1 MKGLLGLSQLRDIES
16 KCKERQ
22 IDLIERGGLAAFDW
36 IRSNFNNK
44 TKILVLAGRGS
55 NGAYGLATAFHLM
68 SNGYKVDFVRLAYDN
83 SVVNDEWFNKA
94 SEHKKAFTRLP
105 KDISRYG
112 LVVDAIYGIGLMNE
126 LDVDSAKSVQRINN
140 DAAYI
145 LSLDAP
151 SGVNPFS
158 GRVFGNAINADT
170 TLTFISDKVGF
181 HTSDGLD
188 YSGEVLVADLINLS
202 EFDLLDSQQ
211 KIEFNSLETI
221 NYQSLLRGKSNT
233 NKGTYG
239 SVAIIGGNK
248 GMHGALYLAG
258 KAALMSG
265 SGKVV
270 LAPLDKD
277 FCFDFSMPELM
288 ISSPKDVIKDLQS
301 YEAIAI
307 GCGLGRDEKAVKI
320 LSMLL
325 DVIEDSKLIVDADA
339 LNLIAENIILRNK
352 FLEVRHKIITPHP
365 GEAARI
371 IGLTVNAVQE
381 NRFTA
386 IADISDLL
394 HGVVVLKG
402 AGTLISSD
410 NNIYINVTGN
420 SGLANAGQGDTLT
433 GIILGLLSQGL
444 DIITATRFGVYLH
457 GLAGDRLLIK
467 NKGYNGILAS
477 KVSEEVC
484 ITINDLLYG
493 DLFKSE

>member
-1 MKGLLGLSQLRDIES
+1 MNGLLGLSQLRDIEI
-16 KCKERQ
+16 KCNDRQ
-22 IDLIERGGLAAFDW
+22 IDLIERGGLAACEW
-36 IRSNFNNK
+36 IQSNFNNK
-44 TKILVLAGRGS
+44 TRVLVLAGRGN

-68 SNGYKVDFVRLAYDN
+68 NRGYKVDFVRLTNDN
-83 SVVNDEWFNKA
+83 SPVNENWFNKS
-94 SEHKKAFTRLP
+94 SECKRALLKIP

-126 LDVDSAKSVQRINN
+126 LDVDAGKSVQVINN

-158 GRVFGNAINADT
+158 GKVFGGAINADT
-170 TLTFISDKVGF
+170 TLTFISDKAGL
-181 HTSDGLD
+181 HTADGLD
-188 YSGEVLVADLINLS
+188 YSGEVLVADLVDLS
-202 EFDLLDSQQ
+202 EFELIESQQ

-221 NYQSLLRGKSNT
+221 DYQALIRGKSNT

-239 SVAIIGGNK
+239 RVAIIGGNK

-270 LAPLDKD
+270 LAPLDKE
-277 FCFDFSMPELM
+277 FRFDFSMPELM
-288 ISSPKDVIKDLQS
+288 LSSPKDVIKDLQS
-301 YEAIAI
+301 YDAIAI

-320 LSMLL
+320 LNLLL
-325 DVIEDSKLIVDADA
+325 DSIEDGKLIVDADA
-339 LNLIAENIILRNK
+339 LNLIAENINLRNK
-352 FLEVRHKIITPHP
+352 FREVRHKIITPHP

-402 AGTLISSD
+402 AGTLIKSD
-410 NNIYINVTGN
+410 NQIYINVTGN

-444 DIITATRFGVYLH
+444 DIVNATRFGVYLH

-467 NKGYNGILAS
+467 NRGYNGILAS

-493 DLFKSE
+493 ELF

>member
-1 MKGLLGLSQLRDIES
+1 MNELLGLSQLRDIEA

-36 IRSNFNNK
+36 IKSNFDNK
-44 TKILVLAGRGS
+44 VRILILAGRGS
-55 NGAYGLATAFHLM
+55 NGAYGLATAFQLIN
-68 SNGYKVDFVRLAYDN
+68 NGYKVDFVRLTNDN
-83 SVVNDEWFNKA
+83 SPVNDEWFNKA
-94 SEHKKAFTRLP
+94 LEHKRSLAKLP
-105 KDISRYG
+105 KDITRYG

-126 LDVDSAKSVQRINN
+126 LDVDSAKSVQKINN

-158 GRVFGNAINADT
+158 GKVFGGAINADT
-170 TLTFISDKVGF
+170 TLTFISDKAGF
-181 HTSDGLD
+181 HTADGLD
-188 YSGEVLVADLINLS
+188 YSGEVLVANLIDISDFNIA
-202 EFDLLDSQQ
+202 ESQQ
-211 KIEFNSLETI
+211 KIKFNALDTI
-221 NYQSLLRGKSNT
+221 NYQPLIRGRSNT

-277 FCFDFSMPELM
+277 FRFDFSMPELM
-288 ISSPKDVIKDLQS
+288 LSTPKDVIKDLQS
-301 YEAIAI
+301 YDAIAI

-320 LSMLL
+320 LNMLL
-325 DVIEDSKLIVDADA
+325 DTIENGKLIVDADA
-339 LNLIAENIILRNK
+339 LNLIAENINLRNK
-352 FLEVRHKIITPHP
+352 FREVRHKIITPHP

-371 IGLTVNAVQE
+371 IGLSVNAVQD

-457 GLAGDRLLIK
+457 GIAGDRLLMK

-484 ITINDLLYG
+484 ITINDLLYK
-493 DLFKSE
+493 DLFDMN